1 MTWLRE
7 EEIERKRESKREDG
21 GSVFLDRTGGQ
32 LGSMDDAQETTATLY

>member
-7 EEIERKRESKREDG
+7 EEIERKSKREDG